1 MRMPAAIVRQA
12 YDAIAAE
19 YDGQLARDPIARYMR
34 ARLHEHYA
42 HVFRP
47 GERVL
52 DFTAGTG
59 IDACY
64 LAGQGVHVTALD
76 CSPAMIAQLRLAAAP
91 YGPAVDAQVL
101 AAEQLS
107 QLDTGVFDGAISAFA
122 GINTIQD
129 LPRLAG
135 DLAAR
140 LRPRGR
146 VILHALSSRCWWRS
160 AFRQGRAAV
169 HIGGQVVEHCAYDP
183 SSLWR
188 EAFACSFDLRHMY
201 ALSIAAAP
209 PIVARIPH
217 LTAGLFVLDRVIG
230 GLLPARGEF
239 FVLELSRRD

>member
-1 MRMPAAIVRQA
+1 MRMPAATVRQA

-19 YDGQLARDPIARYMR
+19 YDGQLARDPIACYMR
-34 ARLHEHYA
+34 ARLHEHFA
-42 HVFRP
+42 RVFQP

-64 LAGQGVHVTALD
+64 LAGRGVRVTALD

-91 YGPAVDAQVL
+91 YGPSVEGRVL
-101 AAEQLS
+101 AAEQLG
-107 QLDTGVFDGAISAFA
+107 QLDTGIFDGAISTFA

-140 LRPRGR
+140 VRPQGR

-160 AFRQGRAAV
+160 TFRQGRAAV
-169 HIGGQVVEHCAYDP
+169 HIGGQVVDHCAYNP

-188 EAFACSFDLRHMY
+188 EAFARRFELRHMY
-201 ALSIAAAP
+201 ALSIVAAP
-209 PIVARIPH
+209 LLVSRMSS
-217 LTAGLFVLDRVIG
+217 LTTALFVLDRVLG
-230 GLLPARGEF
+230 PLLPARGEF
-239 FVLELSRRD
+239 FVLELGRRH